1 MATIRCSDSSGSLRS
16 DRIFPDIQAILFDK
30 DGTLADSAAYLRGV
44 GQKRA
49 RLIDAQIPGVQ
60 DPLLMAFG
68 FEDDRQ
74 LNPAGL
80 LAIGSRQDTE
90 IVAAGYVAET
100 GRGWLESL
108 ALVRSAFEEAEQ
120 TWSNKAEATPL
131 FAGAQRL
138 LQELHGGG
146 VAIAI
151 LSADIQA
158 NIDRF
163 VQHYGLEA
171 WVQLTRGADQFPA
184 KPDPQAYRL
193 VCEQLGVLP
202 EQTLMVG
209 DGPTDL
215 AMARGAGAR
224 AAIGV
229 TWGWPGLGA
238 IAGADLLLERWDQ
251 IALA

>member
-1 MATIRCSDSSGSLRS
+1 MEWPWEWPWGVARGGGLDGIRASIFLSDLFLFVDRTSQTRVEELLQMATIRCSDSSGSLRS

-138 LQELHGGG
+138 LQELRRGGRG
-146 VAIAI
+146 
-151 LSADIQA
+151 
-158 NIDRF
+158 DRHPLRRHPS
-163 VQHYGLEA
+163 QHRSL
-171 WVQLTRGADQFPA
+171 RP
-184 KPDPQAYRL
+184 
-193 VCEQLGVLP
+193 
-202 EQTLMVG
+202 TL
-209 DGPTDL
+209 
-215 AMARGAGAR
+215 RSR
-224 AAIGV
+224 S
-229 TWGWPGLGA
+229 LGA
-238 IAGADLLLERWDQ
+238 AHPRGGSISGQTGPPSLSPRL
-251 IALA
+251 